1 MSLDKMPFVNRDVSW
16 LDFNQRVLQEAE
28 DENVPLIERIR
39 FLGIYSNNLDEFY
52 RVRVATLNRMIV
64 YGNQAAK
71 ILGENPKT
79 TLKQINKLALKFQ
92 VRFEKAYETI
102 TKQLEKENIFIL
114 NENNLLPNQQNFVLN
129 YFNRII
135 RPTLGPI
142 MLNNT
147 KRFPSLEDN
156 AIYFALRMEKSN
168 KEIEYA
174 IVEIPS
180 IILPRFIVLPKI
192 GNKKYIILL
201 DDVIRFNLSSLFKSF
216 HYKKIEAFTIKITKD
231 AELDLDNDV
240 LQNDVEKIAASVKK
254 RKKGKTVRFIFDK
267 EMPKEMLSFILETS
281 KTSKDGRIV
290 AAGRYHNF
298 KDFIDFP
305 NIGLKRLEYKK
316 ANPLIHP
323 LLENRNSI
331 FSVVDENDIFLSY
344 PYQKFN
350 YIIDLL
356 REAAIDP
363 NVKSIK
369 ISLYRVAGENSKII
383 HSLINAA
390 KNGKKVMVIVELRA
404 RFDEENNINL
414 ANKLKEEGIQVLF
427 GFEGIK
433 VHAKMIL
440 IERNNNKKVV
450 RYAQIGTGNFNER
463 TATKYTDVALITS
476 NKKITN
482 EVNSVFNFFN
492 VNFKRPN
499 FNHLIVSPFNVR
511 EKITSLIDNEIKF
524 AKNKKRAFIN
534 IKINSL
540 TDREIITKLYEAS
553 KYGVQINL
561 FVRGICSLI
570 PQKKGW
576 SENITV
582 ISIVDKYLEHSRI
595 MNFCN
600 GGKEL
605 FYITSADWMTRNLD
619 NRIEVGCPIYD
630 KKIQELLRINLEFHL
645 KDNQKARH
653 TNSSISTAN
662 CDENPLKR
670 YKLQQE
676 MEKFFTKNSKFV
688 QM

>member
-79 TLKQINKLALKFQ
+79 TLKQINKIALKFQ

-102 TKQLEKENIFIL
+102 TKQLENENIFIL
-114 NENNLLPNQQNFVLN
+114 NENNLLPKQQNFVLN

-142 MLNNT
+142 MLNNI

-463 TATKYTDVALITS
+463 TATKYTDVALITT

-511 EKITSLIDNEIKF
+511 EKITLLIDNEIKF

-540 TDREIITKLYEAS
+540 TDREIISKLYEAS